1 MIVWLRNLTYAVLVL
16 LILALLLILVLPVYF
31 QQRAAVVLSPSMEP
45 ALPMGALVFA
55 IPIEPEEV
63 RMGDIITFS
72 REEDPDI
79 VSSHRV
85 VEVVSTNGELS
96 FRTKGDANENIDPY
110 PIAADYVIGKVVFH
124 IPRLGRLLGSA
135 LSYIRNWPALVL
147 LVAVP
152 SLIIVGSTVYGI
164 YRPPSR
170 RRKRLAL
177 LRKRQR
183 RRKR

>member
-1 MIVWLRNLTYAVLVL
+1 MVWLRNLTYAVLVL
-16 LILALLLILVLPVYF
+16 VILSLLLILVLPVYF

-55 IPIEPEEV
+55 MPVEPEKV
-63 RMGDIITFS
+63 RVGDIITFS

-79 VSSHRV
+79 ISSHRV
-85 VEVVSTNGELS
+85 VEVVATDGELS
-96 FRTKGDANENIDPY
+96 FRTKGDANENVDPF
-110 PIAADYVIGKVVFH
+110 PVPADYVIGKVVFH

-135 LSYIRNWPALVL
+135 LSYVRSWPALVL

-152 SLIIVGSTVYGI
+152 SLVIVGSTIYGI
-164 YRPPSR
+164 NRPPSR
-170 RRKRLAL
+170 RQKRLAL